1 MFKLVK
7 NNFGVGLVEV
17 LLASGIGLVVTMGI
31 FRVST
36 TAVKTTQ
43 TTQTIL
49 AEESLSKVVRESLGN
64 EADCKWNLSPTR
76 LVGSAPLTGQSI
88 PALVKNG
95 DITNQAVTLI
105 KAKSTTESGGFPE
118 DNPLLLIKKLELKQ
132 VHSSDSDQREFTV
145 YYEKKGLGRF
155 STRENRACT
164 STNLSG
170 CYKLSCKMS
179 YKNPFLPDTNPE
191 STNNC
196 KLLDCVA
203 SEDVLRGQACP
214 EGQYLQGFGEFEEL
228 TCATLPTPCPD
239 GEVLTGFNADG
250 TAGACA
256 SVLSSSDDS
265 CSSGQIPIGLDATGN
280 IECDAICGSG
290 KRWSEICKKCYKH
303 PPSSGKTWSHAECDF
318 VCSSPNPTC
327 SGNSAQKWNEST
339 CACVNK
345 CAPGETHDPICEGK
359 EQDPKPQF
367 CYAPCVAGE
376 HWSPDACSC
385 VSNCPE
391 GVDWVAAPCNRC
403 KPTCSSGT
411 IWSSSSCRC
420 IDNCPSSIW
429 LATCNRCRPTCPDGT
444 TWQTSSCRCVGNCPS
459 SSWVSRCQ
467 MCKPT
472 CPSGTTWSS
481 SSCRCLNNCP
491 SGAWV
496 SRCNRCRPTCARGYE
511 WSSSLCRCK
520 SRCRGGS
527 WKWDSNCNRCKSSC
541 PSGQYWSSS
550 RCRCKSRCG
559 SGGTWNSACNKCQY
573 RCSPSKSWNASRC
586 RCESKCST
594 GTWSTRCNKCKTPC
608 PVGKKWSWS
617 RCSCVDS
624 CPNSEWSQRCRQCI
638 PTALTGY
645 KRWDNTR
652 CEVKCTAPQSEKT
665 ACNNKPRKTLNR
677 VIYTTGVWANYGTLI
692 ATYSWDNTRCECKE
706 TIANIC
712 RDLRDHP
719 YRYPHIPYNSAVFR
733 RTGTTCLKCNN
744 ICTQKQKLQHECRS
758 VCGLTRA
765 QVNKLVEI
773 AHNHAR
779 NQCRPDDWDRGSYQ
793 CVNRCP
799 PADQHWNGRNCVTC
813 SSTQRWSSNCRRCY
827 SCSDGRIW
835 NRSTCRCG
843 LSARERCEQQQG
855 GTWDGSG
862 CRGYYK

>member
-1 MFKLVK
+1 MFKLIK

-214 EGQYLQGFGEFEEL
+214 EGQYLRGFGEFEEL

-239 GEVLTGFNADG
+239 GQILTGFNDAG
-250 TAGACA
+250 TQGVCA
-256 SVLSSSDDS
+256 PVLSSRSSS
-265 CSSGQIPIGLDATGN
+265 CPDGQIPTGLDATGD
-280 IECDAICGSG
+280 IECDAICGLG
-290 KRWSEICKKCYKH
+290 QQWSEICKKCYV
-303 PPSSGKTWSHAECDF
+303 PPTSSSNKKWSHTECDF
-318 VCSSPNPTC
+318 VCKNPTTC
-327 SGNSAQKWNEST
+327 SASQKWNEGT

-345 CAPGETHDPICEGK
+345 CATGETHDPICEGK
-359 EQDPKPQF
+359 EQEF

-391 GVDWVAAPCNRC
+391 EVEWVATCNRC
-403 KPTCSSGT
+403 KPTCPTGT
-411 IWSSSSCRC
+411 TWNASSCRC
-420 IDNCPSSIW
+420 INNCPSSAW
-429 LATCNRCRPTCPDGT
+429 D
-444 TWQTSSCRCVGNCPS
+444 
-459 SSWVSRCQ
+459 SRCSR
-467 MCKPT
+467 CKPT
-472 CPSGTTWSS
+472 CATGYTWSS
-481 SSCRCLNNCP
+481 SPTCRCD
-491 SGAWV
+491 
-496 SRCNRCRPTCARGYE
+496 
-511 WSSSLCRCK
+511 

-527 WKWDSNCNRCKSSC
+527 WKWDSSCNRCKSSC
-541 PSGQYWSSS
+541 PAGQYWSSS
-550 RCRCKSRCG
+550 PTCRCESRCR
-559 SGGTWNSACNKCQY
+559 GGTWNSACNKCQY

-586 RCESKCST
+586 RCEDKCST
-594 GTWSTRCNKCKTPC
+594 GTWSTRCNKCRTPC

-617 RCSCVDS
+617 QCSCVDS
-624 CPNSEWSQRCRQCI
+624 CPNSEWSQQCRQCV
-638 PTALTGY
+638 PSLTGY
-645 KRWDNTR
+645 RAWKDTQCTLTCRASQS
-652 CEVKCTAPQSEKT
+652 VKTS
-665 ACNNKPRKTLNR
+665 CNNKPRKFLNR
-677 VIYTTGVWANYGTLI
+677 IIYTTGVWANYGTLT
-692 ATYSWDNTRCECKE
+692 ATYSWDDNLCDCKE
-706 TIANIC
+706 TVANIC
-712 RDLRDHP
+712 RDMRDNP
-719 YRYPHIPYNSAVFR
+719 LKYPQRSGWWNFFR

-744 ICTQKQKLQHECRS
+744 ICTQKQKLQPECTN
-758 VCGLTRA
+758 CGLTRE
-765 QVNKLVEI
+765 QVNNLI
-773 AHNHAR
+773 RQAHDHATS
-779 NQCRPDDWDRGSYQ
+779 QCRPISWDRSLRQ
-793 CVNRCP
+793 CVKKCP
-799 PADQHWNGRNCVTC
+799 AGQHWDGSRCVTC
-813 SSTQRWSSNCRRCY
+813 SSTQSWSSNCNRCY
-827 SCSDGRIW
+827 SCFDGRSW
-835 NRSTCRCG
+835 EDSLCRCG
-843 LSARERCEQQQG
+843 LNARERCEQVQG
-855 GTWDGSG
+855 GTWQSG
-862 CRGYYK
+862 VCRGYL